1 MNWFSS
7 LSALRLGDATD
18 KAALVHRASGIY
30 KGAPFCSVAR
40 IMSPATTVKWV
51 V

>member
-7 LSALRLGDATD
+7 LSVLPLGHATD
-18 KAALVHRASGIY
+18 KAALVRLVSGIY

-40 IMSPATTVKWV
+40 ILLPATVKWV